1 MKMQHHPAFVAPVLE
16 IVQYMVIM
24 DNVNT
29 IYVLAQYMVYGPH
42 FRTEHDICSKSFSI
56 LCPTKQSDL
65 LIVICIPSGLV

>member
-42 FRTEHDICSKSFSI
+42 FSTEHDICSKVSPFYVQ
-56 LCPTKQSDL
+56 QSNL
-65 LIVICIPSGLV
+65 TC